1 MSAHCS
7 NLYTLE
13 APVAQTQADNHNVST
28 DQASKQ
34 APPSTDKKQSRALWI
49 VILAFTIFVVTVFLT
64 QNREQIAWIED
75 YNTGIELAKQQ
86 NKPALLCFFKQYTHF
101 SSDIWQI
108 YKGADVKKYVVANF
122 VPILIDVDKQPEIAR
137 RYKVTYYPT
146 HYIENPDT
154 NQIDGP
160 FVGAF
165 RLFEFIKQ
173 PRKYAPKSSV
183 LQ

>member
-1 MSAHCS
+1 M
-7 NLYTLE
+7 
-13 APVAQTQADNHNVST
+13 AQTQADNNDVST
-28 DQASKQ
+28 GQTPKE
-34 APPSTDKKQSRALWI
+34 APPSAGKKQYRALWI
-49 VILAFTIFVVTVFLT
+49 IILVFTIFVVTVFLT
-64 QNREQIAWIED
+64 QNREQIDWKD

-101 SSDIWQI
+101 SSEMWQNV
-108 YKGADVKKYVVANF
+108 YNKPDVKEYVEANF

-137 RYKVTYYPT
+137 RYNVTYYPT
-146 HYIENPDT
+146 HYVEDPNT

-160 FVGAF
+160 FIGAF

-173 PRKYAPKSSV
+173 PRKYTPKNTS

>member
-1 MSAHCS
+1 M
-7 NLYTLE
+7 
-13 APVAQTQADNHNVST
+13 AQAQADNHNVST
-28 DQASKQ
+28 EQTSKQ
-34 APPSTDKKQSRALWI
+34 AQPTTAKKQSRALWI
-49 VILAFTIFVVTVFLT
+49 VILAFIIFVVIVFLT
-64 QNREQIAWIED
+64 EHREPIAWIED

-86 NKPALLCFFKQYTHF
+86 NKPALLCFSKQFTHF
-101 SSDIWQI
+101 SSDMWQKV
-108 YKGADVKKYVVANF
+108 YNNPSVKEYVEANF

-146 HYIENPDT
+146 HYVENPST

-173 PRKYAPKSSV
+173 PRKYVPKSTV
-183 LQ
+183 LR